1 VTVAI
6 SANHAPIVWVAPFSN
21 LVFIAVFCAALV
33 TGQHLTREAVKC
45 SFVYLF
51 LHNCKY
57 DNIVYAKCQAQK
69 STTSR
74 EQAAPLEL
82 LTAPTVGDFL
92 TVSFERP
99 RPEIAVNN
107 LRHCERVVHCRV
119 VNTTLTGEFFA
130 AHAVGVFVFPSQFV
144 HNSISHNCKEYSTE
158 TEICQA

>member
-1 VTVAI
+1 MTVTLF
-6 SANHAPIVWVAPFSN
+6 ANRAAIVWVTPWSN
-21 LVFIAVFCAALV
+21 FVLFVILCSALV
-33 TGQHLTREAVKC
+33 ADQHLFAF
-45 SFVYLF
+45 SLI

-57 DNIVYAKCQAQK
+57 DNIVYAECQAQK

-107 LRHCERVVHCRV
+107 LRHCERIVHCRV

-130 AHAVGVFVFPSQFV
+130 AHTVGVFVFPSQFV
-144 HNSISHNCKEYSTE
+144 HNSISHNCKDDTTE
-158 TEICQA
+158 KEICQA